1 MDMKTTLYIIP
12 LFVVLVFILF
22 AHNTS
27 PEPKVLSRSSAGWD
41 GSLIKN
47 YPIGQPELTVI
58 KATMPIGMTTP
69 IHKHPNPM
77 AVYVLKGEIE
87 IGDEN
92 GNSKQF
98 KQGEVLIPTPDQWH
112 YGRNIGDIPAE
123 IITFYAGTINGA
135 PLRVMKNGD

>member
-1 MDMKTTLYIIP
+1 MKIRLYIIP
-12 LFVVLVFILF
+12 LFVALVCILC
-22 AHNTS
+22 AHHTS
-27 PEPKVLSRSSAGWD
+27 PESKILSRGSAGWN
-41 GSLIKN
+41 GSFMDS

-58 KATMPIGMTTP
+58 KAIMPIGMTTP

-77 AVYVLKGEIE
+77 ADYVLKGEIE
-87 IGDEN
+87 IGDET

-112 YGRNIGDIPAE
+112 YGRNIGNIPAE
-123 IITFYAGTINGA
+123 TITFYAGTVNGA

>member
-1 MDMKTTLYIIP
+1 MKIRLYIIP
-12 LFVVLVFILF
+12 LFVALVCILC
-22 AHNTS
+22 AHHTS
-27 PEPKVLSRSSAGWD
+27 PDSKILSRGSAGWN
-41 GSLIKN
+41 GSDMDS

-58 KATMPIGMTTP
+58 KAIMPIGMTTP

-77 AVYVLKGEIE
+77 AVYVLKGKIE

-112 YGRNIGDIPAE
+112 YGRNVGNIPAE
-123 IITFYAGTINGA
+123 TITFYAGTVKGA

>member
-1 MDMKTTLYIIP
+1 MKIRLYIIP
-12 LFVVLVFILF
+12 LFVALVCILC
-22 AHNTS
+22 AHHTS
-27 PEPKVLSRSSAGWD
+27 SESKILSRSSVGWN
-41 GSLIKN
+41 GSDMDS

-58 KATMPIGMTTP
+58 KAIMPIGMTTP

-77 AVYVLKGEIE
+77 AVYVLKGKIE

-112 YGRNIGDIPAE
+112 YGRNVGNIPAE
-123 IITFYAGTINGA
+123 TITFYAGTVNGA

>member
-1 MDMKTTLYIIP
+1 MKIRLYIIP
-12 LFVVLVFILF
+12 LFVALVCILC
-22 AHNTS
+22 AHHTS
-27 PEPKVLSRSSAGWD
+27 PESKILSRGSAGWN
-41 GSLIKN
+41 GSIMDS

-58 KATMPIGMTTP
+58 KAIMPIGMTTP

-112 YGRNIGDIPAE
+112 YGRNIGNI
-123 IITFYAGTINGA
+123 
-135 PLRVMKNGD
+135 L

>member
-1 MDMKTTLYIIP
+1 MKIHLYIIP
-12 LFVVLVFILF
+12 LFAALVCILC
-22 AHNTS
+22 AHHTS
-27 PEPKVLSRSSAGWD
+27 PESNILSRGSAGWN
-41 GSLIKN
+41 GALMES

-58 KATMPIGMTTP
+58 KAIMPIGMTTP

-98 KQGEVLIPTPDQWH
+98 KQGEVLIPTPDEWH
-112 YGRNIGDIPAE
+112 YGRNIGNIPAE
-123 IITFYAGTINGA
+123 TITFYAGTVNGA